1 MNTNNIALRA
11 AVVIAL
17 GTVPALASA
26 TVYSPGTP
34 VTLASELVVGA
45 GDPVFFAPATYGITI
60 DMKEFINHTIGSSA
74 PLEIKMTLTDG
85 ATFKGVTPAALSCNY
100 ANADPA
106 VSLATPAQSILNGA
120 DGETVVTFK
129 LPPGGFT
136 TTVANA
142 VCIFG
147 GAAAGITLTSGS
159 KGGNATYGMTV
170 SAYLKSVIVEEEV
183 KKSLG
188 GPIVAFKQAYGITV
202 LPGEVT
208 IDVADPSFSQKFM
221 GTNLDDKNAV
231 LGILQYKVIDANVVS
246 VTAGLVGEIHPIDA
260 GADLLPTGNFTVTLS
275 GTPLMAAAGG
285 TTVSVGRGA
294 TDIAA
299 CAAAV
304 VPTGKNPTVSGTV
317 TFNDIVATDLGTV
330 VFCYKVDGGTRVD
343 KGLITFDLTAPSD
356 PDKQPNVTVTGEKV
370 LTTFYKNG
378 TSVKILT
385 IPDPTDL
392 NNELNIRIYNMGT
405 SAVKVFGSL
414 YKADGTL
421 LGTKNSLLGTIDPNA
436 VKVIKSGGPAPKNM
450 EVATVFGL
458 TTWGGGRAWMQIE
471 GDSQL
476 IRVQALAKT
485 AGTLVNMSD
494 RVIEDS
500 GTFKRPGTN

>member
-34 VTLASELVVGA
+34 VTFASEIVVNENAAVNFTGN
-45 GDPVFFAPATYGITI
+45 YGITI
-60 DMKEFINHTIGSSA
+60 DMKEFINHTIGTSA

-85 ATFKGVTPAALSCNY
+85 ATFTGVTPASLQCNY
-100 ANADPA
+100 APPNAVKPA
-106 VSLATPAQSILNGA
+106 DSKLNGT

-129 LPPGGFT
+129 LPQGTFT
-136 TTVANA
+136 AVVAEA
-142 VCIFG
+142 VCVFNG
-147 GAAAGITLTSGS
+147 GIKLTSGS

-170 SAYLKSVIVEEEV
+170 SAYLKSVIAEEEV

-188 GPIVAFKQAYGITV
+188 GTIVAFKQAYGITMT
-202 LPGEVT
+202 PGQVT
-208 IDVADPSFSQKFM
+208 IDVADPSFSRNFM
-221 GTNLDDKNAV
+221 GTNIDGKNAV
-231 LGILQYKVIDANVVS
+231 LGSLQYKVIDATVLK
-246 VTAGLVGEIHPIDA
+246 VTGGVISPVAAPGTE
-260 GADLLPTGNFTVTLS
+260 LLPTGNSTVTLS
-275 GTPLMAAAGG
+275 GTPLMGAAGG

-294 TDIAA
+294 SNAVA
-299 CAAAV
+299 CGTAPV
-304 VPTGKNPTVSGTV
+304 EVKNPTVSGAV
-317 TFNDIVATDLGTV
+317 TFNTVAPLELANGTI
-330 VFCYKVDGGTRVD
+330 FCYRVDGGTRID

-356 PDKQPNVTVTGEKV
+356 PDIQPNVTVTGEKV